1 MKIFAEKGLFWW
13 FENLKNQNL
22 SLLTQLWCPLGS
34 HCNCDWQGCD
44 ICNKNLNPRAFGFY
58 QKCQSKIWKSSEGGG
73 EHIFLHHK
81 VPCQKEAQEFLDEG
95 CLMIMGNGLCVTVY
109 HILLFYYSTAH
120 ENVSFCFT
128 VAVSL
133 KGVIFCPS
141 IIFTLYPSN
150 IWGKGCS
157 MVGL

>member
-73 EHIFLHHK
+73 WTYIFASQSPLS
-81 VPCQKEAQEFLDEG
+81 ERGTRIFRWRLFND
-95 CLMIMGNGLCVTVY
+95 NGKWFVCYSISYST
-109 HILLFYYSTAH
+109 ILLHMKMFLFVLLLLFH
-120 ENVSFCFT
+120 
-128 VAVSL
+128 
-133 KGVIFCPS
+133 
-141 IIFTLYPSN
+141 
-150 IWGKGCS
+150 
-157 MVGL
+157 